1 MTTNEVLTR
10 HNFVSKLLLKDGDK
24 ELSRDLKVK
33 VMGMRIEYGKI
44 RKQFDE
50 DVQEF
55 VKGLNSDKLTELQQ
69 KGDRT
74 EAEEKELQELTDK
87 LNGDYRA
94 YVESRLKEEVTVSD
108 KKFTEDDYAEL
119 VEVNA
124 GNDVEINGT
133 KLQAT
138 DFLEILYTLFFEE

>member
-55 VKGLNSDKLTELQQ
+55 VKSLNSDKLTELQQ

-108 KKFTEDDYAEL
+108 RNFTEADYAEL

>member
-55 VKGLNSDKLTELQQ
+55 VKSLNSDKLTELQQ
-69 KGDRT
+69 KSDRT

-108 KKFTEDDYAEL
+108 KTFTEADYAEL

>member
-55 VKGLNSDKLTELQQ
+55 VKSLNSDRLTELQQ

-94 YVESRLKEEVTVSD
+94 YIESRLKEEVTVSD
-108 KKFTEDDYAEL
+108 KKFTEADYAEL

>member
-108 KKFTEDDYAEL
+108 RNFTEADYAEL

-138 DFLEILYTLFFEE
+138 DFLEILYTLFFDE

>member
-69 KGDRT
+69 KSDRT

-108 KKFTEDDYAEL
+108 RNFTEADYAEL

-138 DFLEILYTLFFEE
+138 DFLEILYTLFFDE

>member
-55 VKGLNSDKLTELQQ
+55 VKGLNSDRLTELQQ

-94 YVESRLKEEVTVSD
+94 YVDSRLKEDVAVSD

-138 DFLEILYTLFFEE
+138 DFLEILYTLFFDE

>member
-108 KKFTEDDYAEL
+108 KKFTEADYAEL

-138 DFLEILYTLFFEE
+138 DFLEILYTLFFDE

>member
-1 MTTNEVLTR
+1 
-10 HNFVSKLLLKDGDK
+10 
-24 ELSRDLKVK
+24 
-33 VMGMRIEYGKI
+33 MGMRIEYGKI

-55 VKGLNSDKLTELQQ
+55 VKGLNSDRLTELQQ

-94 YVESRLKEEVTVSD
+94 YVDSRLKEDVAVSD

>member
-94 YVESRLKEEVTVSD
+94 YVESRLKEEVTISD
-108 KKFTEDDYAEL
+108 KTFTEADYAEL

>member
-55 VKGLNSDKLTELQQ
+55 VKGLNSDKLTKLQQ

-108 KKFTEDDYAEL
+108 KNFTEADYAEL

>member
-69 KGDRT
+69 KSDRT

>member
-55 VKGLNSDKLTELQQ
+55 VKGLNSDRLTELQQ

-94 YVESRLKEEVTVSD
+94 YVDSRLKEDVVVSD
-108 KKFTEDDYAEL
+108 KKFKEDDYAEL

>member
-55 VKGLNSDKLTELQQ
+55 VKGLNSDRLTELQQ

-94 YVESRLKEEVTVSD
+94 YVDSRLKEDVAVSD

-138 DFLEILYTLFFEE
+138 DFLEILYTLLFEE

>member
-87 LNGDYRA
+87 LTGDYRA

-108 KKFTEDDYAEL
+108 KTFTEADYAEL

>member
-55 VKGLNSDKLTELQQ
+55 VKGLNSDRLTELQQ

-94 YVESRLKEEVTVSD
+94 YVDSRLKEDVVVSD

>member
-94 YVESRLKEEVTVSD
+94 YVDSRLKEEVTVSD
-108 KKFTEDDYAEL
+108 KNFTEADYAEL

-138 DFLEILYTLFFEE
+138 DFLEILYTLFFDE

>member
-10 HNFVSKLLLKDGDK
+10 HNFVSKLLLIDGDK
-24 ELSRDLKVK
+24 ELSRELKVK

-55 VKGLNSDKLTELQQ
+55 VKGLNSDRLTELQQ

-94 YVESRLKEEVTVSD
+94 YVDSRLKEDVAVSD

>member
-55 VKGLNSDKLTELQQ
+55 VKSLNSDKLTELQQ

-108 KKFTEDDYAEL
+108 KSFTEADYAEL

>member
-94 YVESRLKEEVTVSD
+94 YVESRLKEEVTVSH
-108 KKFTEDDYAEL
+108 KSFTEADYAEL

-138 DFLEILYTLFFEE
+138 DFLEILYTLFFDE

>member
-55 VKGLNSDKLTELQQ
+55 VKSLNSDKLTELQQ

-94 YVESRLKEEVTVSD
+94 YVESRLKEDVTVSD
-108 KKFTEDDYAEL
+108 KSFTEADYAEL

>member
-24 ELSRDLKVK
+24 ELNRDLKVK

-94 YVESRLKEEVTVSD
+94 YVDSRLKEDVAVSD

>member
-69 KGDRT
+69 KSDRT

-108 KKFTEDDYAEL
+108 KTFTEADYAEL

>member
-55 VKGLNSDKLTELQQ
+55 VKSLNSDKLTELQQ
-69 KGDRT
+69 KGNRT

-108 KKFTEDDYAEL
+108 KTFTEADYAEL

>member
-55 VKGLNSDKLTELQQ
+55 VKGLNSDRLTELQQ

-94 YVESRLKEEVTVSD
+94 YVDSRLKEDVAVSD

-138 DFLEILYTLFFEE
+138 DFLEILYTFFFEE

>member
-69 KGDRT
+69 KSDRT

-94 YVESRLKEEVTVSD
+94 YVDSRLKEDVVVSD

>member
-69 KGDRT
+69 KGNRT

-108 KKFTEDDYAEL
+108 KTFTEADYAEL

>member
-50 DVQEF
+50 DVQEC
-55 VKGLNSDKLTELQQ
+55 VKGLNSDRLTELQQ

-94 YVESRLKEEVTVSD
+94 YVDSRLKEDVAVSD

>member
-69 KGDRT
+69 KDDRT
-74 EAEEKELQELTDK
+74 EVEEKELQELTDK

-108 KKFTEDDYAEL
+108 RSFTEADYAEL

>member
-108 KKFTEDDYAEL
+108 KSFTEADYAEL
-119 VEVNA
+119 VDVNA

>member
-55 VKGLNSDKLTELQQ
+55 VKSLNSDKLTELQQ

-108 KKFTEDDYAEL
+108 KTFTEADYAEL

>member
-1 MTTNEVLTR
+1 MTTNEILTR

-94 YVESRLKEEVTVSD
+94 YVDSRLKEDVAVSD

>member
-44 RKQFDE
+44 KKQFDE

-108 KKFTEDDYAEL
+108 KTFTEADYAEL

-138 DFLEILYTLFFEE
+138 DFLEILYTLFFDE

>member
-55 VKGLNSDKLTELQQ
+55 VKGLNSDRLTELQQ

-108 KKFTEDDYAEL
+108 KTFTEADYAEL

-138 DFLEILYTLFFEE
+138 DFLEILYTLFFDE

>member
-108 KKFTEDDYAEL
+108 RSFTEADYAEL

-138 DFLEILYTLFFEE
+138 DFLEILYTLFFDE

>member
-55 VKGLNSDKLTELQQ
+55 VKGLNSDRLTELQQ

-108 KKFTEDDYAEL
+108 KSFTEADYAEL

>member
-55 VKGLNSDKLTELQQ
+55 VKGLNSDRLTELQQ

-94 YVESRLKEEVTVSD
+94 YVDSRLKEDVAVSD

-119 VEVNA
+119 IEVNA

>member
-55 VKGLNSDKLTELQQ
+55 VKSLNSDKLTELQQ

-108 KKFTEDDYAEL
+108 KTFTEADYAEL

-138 DFLEILYTLFFEE
+138 DFLEILYTLFFDE

>member
-55 VKGLNSDKLTELQQ
+55 VKGLNSDRLTELQQ

-94 YVESRLKEEVTVSD
+94 YVDSRLKADVTVSD

>member
-74 EAEEKELQELTDK
+74 EVEEKELQELTDK

-94 YVESRLKEEVTVSD
+94 YVDSRLKEDVAVSD

>member
-55 VKGLNSDKLTELQQ
+55 VKGLNSDRLTELQQ

-108 KKFTEDDYAEL
+108 KTFTEADYAEL